1 MSNFVMGIRLSIRV
15 TAMITLCAS
24 CGAATGE
31 IDMGQRRSGGSGGN
45 FNVDFGSNGN
55 VGGAAGGGVGNTG
68 TATEGSAC
76 GQLVATIRDFSDQH
90 PDFEKLP
97 YVTGKVELGLVKAN
111 LDKDRKPVYAF
122 DKPTVI
128 TSQDTFSQWYRDVNG
143 VNQKF
148 SVTLQLQETSPG
160 IFVYDNDL
168 FFPIDGK
175 GFENQGRNHN
185 FHFTTEIRGGFA
197 YKGGEKFSFKGDDDV
212 WVFVNGKLAID
223 IGGIHGKETAT
234 IDFDAKAQ
242 ELGISPG
249 KTYSLDV
256 FHAERHITESHF
268 RMETS
273 IQCLSVPVL

>member
-1 MSNFVMGIRLSIRV
+1 MSNLVMRMRLSLTVV
-15 TAMITLCAS
+15 TLVAS

-31 IDMGQRRSGGSGGN
+31 VDTSQTKTGGKGGSGGAYM
-45 FNVDFGSNGN
+45 VDFGSSGSL
-55 VGGAAGGGVGNTG
+55 GGTSGGGVGNIGTG
-68 TATEGSAC
+68 TEGNAC

-90 PDFEKLP
+90 ADFEKLP
-97 YVTGKVELGLVKAN
+97 YVTGKVELGLVKPT
-111 LDKDRKPVYAF
+111 LDKDKKPVYAF
-122 DKPTVI
+122 DKATFI

-148 SVTLQLQETSPG
+148 SVTLQMQETSPG

-168 FFPIDGK
+168 FFPIEDK
-175 GFENQGRNHN
+175 GFGNQGRNHN

-242 ELGISPG
+242 ELGITKG